1 MKLKTIILLVL
12 TLSLNNISYAGEKGA
27 WDASTKGDNV
37 EAFEQWK
44 LLAEQG
50 DAKAQ
55 YNLGLIYALGKGV
68 PKDLAQAIYW
78 FEEAAEQDH
87 IDALMKL
94 GFVYYNGKSDID
106 KDLRKSAGWY
116 IKAAEKGDA
125 QAQNKLASMYQAGE
139 GVLKDYKKAIFWYEK
154 SATQGNGDAQN
165 SLGMA
170 YIVGR
175 IVKKDVEKG
184 KYWVNKAYEGGD
196 AKVSKNAKLIWDAFK
211 LWKY

>member
-106 KDLRKSAGWY
+106 KDLRKSARWY

-125 QAQNKLASMYQAGE
+125 QAQNKLASMYQTGE
-139 GVLKDYKKAIFWYEK
+139 GVLKDYKKAIFGMK
-154 SATQGNGDAQN
+154 SQQHKGTVTHK
-165 SLGMA
+165 
-170 YIVGR
+170 IV
-175 IVKKDVEKG
+175 
-184 KYWVNKAYEGGD
+184 
-196 AKVSKNAKLIWDAFK
+196 
-211 LWKY
+211 